1 MYSCTS
7 FGTKVGGGIGVAL
20 SGWLLELSGYIKGGV
35 ATQPASTIQMLGIM
49 YLWLPLIFN
58 FLVLLILARLDVE
71 KTVEKMKAEKAAT
84 I

>member
-1 MYSCTS
+1 
-7 FGTKVGGGIGVAL
+7 
-20 SGWLLELSGYIKGGV
+20 
-35 ATQPASTIQMLGIM
+35 MLGIM